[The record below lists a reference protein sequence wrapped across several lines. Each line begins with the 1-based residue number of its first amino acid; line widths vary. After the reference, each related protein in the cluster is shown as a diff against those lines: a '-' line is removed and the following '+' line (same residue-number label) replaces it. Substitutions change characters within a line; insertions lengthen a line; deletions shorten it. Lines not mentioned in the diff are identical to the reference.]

1 MLVLANPVE
10 EGIEQGIVKGM
21 EISLEIK
28 TEGKNHFSLDLKSNF
43 VKFGGRE
50 IIEMEIL
57 LGSRKRLIDQPEC
70 LPRIPALASGKV
82 HCIQPTYILRKSP
95 TFCTELE

>member
-1 MLVLANPVE
+1 MFLGSLGELDISLKDIYGFMLVLANPVE

-28 TEGKNHFSLDLKSNF
+28 TQGKNHFSLDLKSNF

-70 LPRIPALASGKV
+70 LPR
-82 HCIQPTYILRKSP
+82 
-95 TFCTELE
+95 

>member
-70 LPRIPALASGKV
+70 LPR
-82 HCIQPTYILRKSP
+82 
-95 TFCTELE
+95 

>member
-1 MLVLANPVE
+1 MFSGRLGDHFTFDISSRYLWLIHFNPVKKKNDG
-10 EGIEQGIVKGM
+10 EGFVKGLD
-21 EISLEIK
+21 ISLEPKHEVQI
-28 TEGKNHFSLDLKSNF
+28 HFSLDLKSNF

-70 LPRIPALASGKV
+70 LPR
-82 HCIQPTYILRKSP
+82 
-95 TFCTELE
+95 